1 MSQVEPKKGITKISI
16 SGFKSIATECSIE
29 IRPLTI
35 LAGANSSGKSSI
47 MQPLLLM
54 KQTLESSTDYG
65 ALRLG
70 GDNISFTSAQQIL
83 SYSSD
88 GKQTDT
94 LTVAVELANSYKFK
108 NTFKKPPKKAID
120 LIETIYYDG
129 DEMLRANIGMSST
142 EILESL
148 TPQLKIFYQF
158 DNLSTV
164 NNLSTLYNSSVL
176 QEYTWD
182 IDRFSC
188 FNVYKYN
195 ENESSSSMFL
205 AYKPFSAFLA
215 EIPNLLHIQ
224 GLRSLERILLVTG
237 ITQDFS
243 GNFEKYVASLIY
255 SWQTS
260 ETDKLQILNTC
271 LQTLNLSKRIEATEI
286 NDTQIEL
293 KVNRSLDSDDMVNI
307 VDVGSGV
314 SQVLPVLVALVA
326 AEPEQLVY
334 LEEPEIHL
342 HPRAQANL
350 GAIIVDAA
358 NRGVRVV
365 LETHSDLLLRRIQ
378 SLVAE
383 DKISPDKAILHWFSR
398 DENGFTKV
406 TSSDMDSVGAFGDF
420 PEDFSEVDLEEE
432 SRYIEAAESKLLM
445 MAD

>member
-1 MSQVEPKKGITKISI
+1 MRQVEPKKGITKISI
-16 SGFKSIATECSIE
+16 SGFKSIATECSIK

-65 ALRLG
+65 ALRLSG
-70 GDNISFTSAQQIL
+70 NNISFTSAKQIL
-83 SYSSD
+83 SYSPD
-88 GKQTDT
+88 GGQTDCFT
-94 LTVAVELANSYKFK
+94 IEIEIDHLSKFR
-108 NTFKKPPKKAID
+108 NIFKKITNKPID
-120 LIETIYYDG
+120 IVETIYYDDISG
-129 DEMLRANIGMSST
+129 YNAKSGMNREDILKILPQS
-142 EILESL
+142 IKDLYRLESL
-148 TPQLKIFYQF
+148 SEKFTLGVVRNFCFLIFATYYLDDF
-158 DNLSTV
+158 
-164 NNLSTLYNSSVL
+164 STLQPL
-176 QEYTWD
+176 
-182 IDRFSC
+182 F
-188 FNVYKYN
+188 
-195 ENESSSSMFL
+195 
-205 AYKPFSAFLA
+205 KPYLWVAS
-215 EIPNLLHIQ
+215 EIQQIIHIQ
-224 GLRSLERILLVTG
+224 GLRSLERVLPVTG
-237 ITQDFS
+237 ISQNLS
-243 GNFEKYVASLIY
+243 GSFEKYVASLIY
-255 SWQTS
+255 SWQTL
-260 ETDKLQILNTC
+260 ETDKLQILNNY
-271 LQTLNLSKRIEATEI
+271 LHTLNLSKKIEATEI

-307 VDVGSGV
+307 ADVGSGV

-398 DENGFTKV
+398 DENGFTKIN
-406 TSSDMDSVGAFGDF
+406 SSDVNNRGGFKESSF
-420 PEDFSEVDLEEE
+420 PLDFSDVILDEEG
-432 SRYIEAAESKLLM
+432 RFLDAVSKK
-445 MAD
+445 AWGNT

>member
-1 MSQVEPKKGITKISI
+1 MHQVEPKKGITKISI

-65 ALRLG
+65 ALRLS

-83 SYSSD
+83 SYSPD
-88 GKQTDT
+88 GGQTDS
-94 LTVAVELANSYKFK
+94 LTVVVELADSYKFK
-108 NTFKKPPKKAID
+108 NTFKKLPKKAIE

-129 DEMLRANIGMSST
+129 DEEIRANVEMSTT
-142 EILESL
+142 EIFKSL
-148 TPQLKIFYQF
+148 PQAVKKPY
-158 DNLSTV
+158 
-164 NNLSTLYNSSVL
+164 
-176 QEYTWD
+176 EYLLRNFLLN
-182 IDRFSC
+182 INRYFC
-188 FNVYKYN
+188 FNTFVDRPDAN
-195 ENESSSSMFL
+195 SPPTDILS
-205 AYKPFSAFLA
+205 KPYLIFAIKI
-215 EIPNLLHIQ
+215 EKILHIQ
-224 GLRSLERILLVTG
+224 GLRSLERVLPVTG
-237 ITQDFS
+237 ISQNFS

-255 SWQTS
+255 SWQTA
-260 ETDKLQILNTC
+260 ETDKIQILNNY
-271 LQTLNLSKRIEATEI
+271 LHSLNLSKRIEATEI

-307 VDVGSGV
+307 ADVGSGV

-350 GAIIVDAA
+350 GEIIVDAA

-406 TSSDMDSVGAFGDF
+406 TTSDMDTTGAFGDF

-432 SRYIEAAESKLLM
+432 SRYIEAAESKLLR

>member
-1 MSQVEPKKGITKISI
+1 MHQVKPKKGITKISI

-54 KQTLESSTDYG
+54 KQTLESPYSYGSLSINGENVRFTSVKQIFSQSSKDKQQDSFTIQINLDTNRFCKLKFQSNPNGGLKTIETEYYEDYSPYFDNVPKMKILSPEMTREEIIKALPEETKLYEYQRQGILNYEITNFFCYLICIVSDIRFPIFNPTPVFSNEVSRIIHVKGMRSNLERTYKLLDINTDQTHFPAAFDNYVGSLINSWSENDVSKIKSLNG
-65 ALRLG
+65 AL
-70 GDNISFTSAQQIL
+70 
-83 SYSSD
+83 
-88 GKQTDT
+88 
-94 LTVAVELANSYKFK
+94 
-108 NTFKKPPKKAID
+108 
-120 LIETIYYDG
+120 
-129 DEMLRANIGMSST
+129 
-142 EILESL
+142 
-148 TPQLKIFYQF
+148 
-158 DNLSTV
+158 
-164 NNLSTLYNSSVL
+164 
-176 QEYTWD
+176 
-182 IDRFSC
+182 
-188 FNVYKYN
+188 
-195 ENESSSSMFL
+195 
-205 AYKPFSAFLA
+205 AFL
-215 EIPNLLHIQ
+215 
-224 GLRSLERILLVTG
+224 S
-237 ITQDFS
+237 
-243 GNFEKYVASLIY
+243 
-255 SWQTS
+255 
-260 ETDKLQILNTC
+260 
-271 LQTLNLSKRIEATEI
+271 LSKKVEAERLD
-286 NDTQIEL
+286 DTQIEL
-293 KVNRSLDSDDMVNI
+293 KVNRSLDSEDMVNI

-350 GAIIVDAA
+350 GEIIVDAA

-378 SLVAE
+378 SLIAE

-406 TSSDMDSVGAFGDF
+406 TTSDMDTTGAFGDF

-432 SRYIEAAESKLLM
+432 SRYIEAAESKLLR

>member
-1 MSQVEPKKGITKISI
+1 MHQVEPKKGITKISI

-65 ALRLG
+65 ALRLS

-83 SYSSD
+83 SYSPD
-88 GKQTDT
+88 GEQTDT
-94 LTVAVELANSYKFK
+94 LTVAVELADSYKFK
-108 NTFKKPPKKAID
+108 NTFKKPPKKAIN
-120 LIETIYYDG
+120 LIETIYYSNDR
-129 DEMLRANIGMSST
+129 DLIANTRMSSK
-142 EILESL
+142 EILEILPESSKTPHLLKNLPLNIHRFFCFNIFIYYAKLL
-148 TPQLKIFYQF
+148 TEGDLVPIDILYKPYQMFVVEIGKIF
-158 DNLSTV
+158 
-164 NNLSTLYNSSVL
+164 
-176 QEYTWD
+176 
-182 IDRFSC
+182 
-188 FNVYKYN
+188 
-195 ENESSSSMFL
+195 
-205 AYKPFSAFLA
+205 
-215 EIPNLLHIQ
+215 HIQ
-224 GLRSLERILLVTG
+224 GLRGLERTLPVTG
-237 ITQDFS
+237 ISQNFS
-243 GNFEKYVASLIY
+243 GKFDKYVASLIH

-260 ETDKLQILNTC
+260 ESDKFEALNTY

-293 KVNRSLDSDDMVNI
+293 KVNRSLDSEDMVNI

-326 AEPEQLVY
+326 AKPEQLVY

-350 GAIIVDAA
+350 GEIIVDAA

-378 SLVAE
+378 SLIAE

-406 TSSDMDSVGAFGDF
+406 TTSDMDTTGAFGDF

-432 SRYIEAAESKLLM
+432 SRYIEAAESKLLR

>member
-1 MSQVEPKKGITKISI
+1 MHQVEPKKGITKISI

-65 ALRLG
+65 ALRLN

-83 SYSSD
+83 SYSPD
-88 GKQTDT
+88 GGQTDS

-108 NTFKKPPKKAID
+108 NTFKKPPKRMIN
-120 LIETIYYDG
+120 LIETSYYDEN
-129 DEMLRANIGMSST
+129 DREIKATIGMPS
-142 EILESL
+142 IDIFESL
-148 TPQLKIFYQF
+148 PQSVK
-158 DNLSTV
+158 
-164 NNLSTLYNSSVL
+164 TLYKPDNPSVF
-176 QEYTWD
+176 EDYTWG
-182 IDRFSC
+182 IYRHFC
-188 FNVYKYN
+188 FNIFVNYKGEDSSPISPLYN
-195 ENESSSSMFL
+195 PSFIFTE
-205 AYKPFSAFLA
+205 
-215 EIPNLLHIQ
+215 EIPKVLHVR
-224 GLRSLERILLVTG
+224 GLRSLERDLPVTG
-237 ITQDFS
+237 ISQNFG

-255 SWQTS
+255 SWQTV
-260 ETDKLQILNTC
+260 ETDKFQVLNNY
-271 LQTLNLSKRIEATEI
+271 LHTLNLSKKIEATEF

-293 KVNRSLDSDDMVNI
+293 KVNRSLDSEDMVNI

-350 GAIIVDAA
+350 GEIIVDAA

-398 DENGFTKV
+398 DENGFTKI
-406 TSSDMDSVGAFGDF
+406 TSTALNETGGYGNSDF
-420 PEDFSEVDLEEE
+420 PLDFSDVLLDEEG
-432 SRYIEAAESKLLM
+432 RYLDAASEKRWKEQ
-445 MAD
+445 DEH